1 MNKNR
6 IEGRH
11 GASRWHDT
19 SKASGMP
26 VEVNA
31 AVVRWSITSL
41 PEEIWLERSCQKSA
55 EAIVVVE
62 TSRGMKE
69 ARLNSETGGLTR

>member
-1 MNKNR
+1 
-6 IEGRH
+6 
-11 GASRWHDT
+11 
-19 SKASGMP
+19 MP

-41 PEEIWLERSCQKSA
+41 PEEIWLERFSQKSA

-62 TSRGMKE
+62 TSRGMEE